1 MDLVQ
6 RGDKMRL
13 EKYCVSFAKV
23 ALDKEEG
30 VELLGVYF
38 GGLTYSEE
46 DAELVA
52 TECVNSVK
60 GCTVLPTIM
69 PVIEAECL
77 LDLLDDATARFQS
90 KIAQMQ
96 EAYHIIHRPAKKKS
110 K

>member
-1 MDLVQ
+1 
-6 RGDKMRL
+6 
-13 EKYCVSFAKV
+13 
-23 ALDKEEG
+23 
-30 VELLGVYF
+30 
-38 GGLTYSEE
+38 
-46 DAELVA
+46 
-52 TECVNSVK
+52 
-60 GCTVLPTIM
+60 M